1 MSDTK
6 QIILV
11 RTDLKNTDGHKIR
24 SGKIAAQVAHASM
37 AFLTRELVLEPTI
50 VWNQELD
57 EGYGD
62 YETINHAA
70 LIVFSDAERD
80 WLENSFTKICLAVP
94 SLDELLAIDCAA
106 LEAGITSH
114 IITDNGT
121 TEFGG
126 VPTITTC
133 ALGPDYSTKL
143 DPLISHL
150 RLL

>member
-6 QIILV
+6 MIILV
-11 RTDLKNTDGHKIR
+11 RTDLKNTDGHKVR
-24 SGKIAAQVAHASM
+24 TGKLMAQACHASM
-37 AFLTRELVLEPTI
+37 AFLTRDLTPEPTI

-57 EGYGD
+57 EGYGE
-62 YETINHAA
+62 YEVIIHSAQVI
-70 LIVFSDAERD
+70 LSDAEVD
-80 WLENSFTKICLAVP
+80 WLANSFTKICLAVP

-133 ALGPDYSTKL
+133 ALGPDYSSKL

>member
-1 MSDTK
+1 M
-6 QIILV
+6 IILV
-11 RTDLKNTDGHKIR
+11 RTDLKNTEGHKIR

-37 AFLTRELVLEPTI
+37 AWLTREMIIESVP

-57 EGYGD
+57 DGFGE
-62 YETINHAA
+62 YETIYYS
-70 LIVFSDAERD
+70 VGRSFSEAEKD

-133 ALGPDYSTKL
+133 ALGPDYSSKL